1 MYIIKYIYKF
11 SMINNKKNYILFIE
25 RNIVDRDPNTL
36 LNKMEGGDGPSA
48 ISSNP
53 TAIKGNIYD
62 FSLILFHVNNQFL
75 FILFL

>member
-1 MYIIKYIYKF
+1 
-11 SMINNKKNYILFIE
+11 MINNKKNYIPFIE

-53 TAIKGNIYD
+53 TAIKGNICD
-62 FSLILFHVNNQFL
+62 FSR
-75 FILFL
+75 

>member
-62 FSLILFHVNNQFL
+62 FSLILSHVNNQFL

>member
-1 MYIIKYIYKF
+1 
-11 SMINNKKNYILFIE
+11 MINNKKNYILFIE

-53 TAIKGNIYD
+53 TAIKGNICD
-62 FSLILFHVNNQFL
+62 FSLILFYVNN
-75 FILFL
+75 